1 MATLRH
7 LRCLHEW
14 EVPADLAARVE
25 NDVNGGV
32 APVSPP
38 ITCPGCK
45 VPSRYSEFEI
55 VRTDA

>member
-1 MATLRH
+1 MPDDT
-7 LRCLHEW
+7 
-14 EVPADLAARVE
+14 AARIQ

-45 VPSRYSEFEI
+45 VPSRYSEF
-55 VRTDA
+55 VVVTPDA

>member
-7 LRCLHEW
+7 RTCLHEW
-14 EVPADLAARVE
+14 VVPDDTASRIQ

-45 VPSRYSEFEI
+45 LSRRYSEFE
-55 VRTDA
+55 VVKPNA

>member
-1 MATLRH
+1 MTTLRH
-7 LRCLHEW
+7 RTCLHEW
-14 EVPADLAARVE
+14 TVPPELAARVE

-45 VPSRYSEFEI
+45 VPSRYSEFE
-55 VRTDA
+55 VVKPDA

>member
-7 LRCLHEW
+7 RTCLHEW
-14 EVPADLAARVE
+14 VVPDDTASRIQ

-45 VPSRYSEFEI
+45 VPSRYSEFE
-55 VRTDA
+55 VVPPDD